1 MGTSN
6 PMVASRPAL
15 QEVPLPPPQ
24 KPEREE
30 RRTPEFEGA
39 TVVVDAASVW
49 VADVRRSARDFARRH
64 GDTSVALTVELV
76 DGSRIPVG
84 DLRAG
89 PGEGFVTLSLDDRE
103 LAVRLDR
110 VASIEVAPAGAEG
123 RAFRVR
129 GGHVGFAGSA

>member
-1 MGTSN
+1 MSN
-6 PMVASRPAL
+6 HVVAITAEL

-30 RRTPEFEGA
+30 RRTPEFERA
-39 TVVVDAASVW
+39 SVVVDAASVW
-49 VADVRRSARDFARRH
+49 VADVHRSARDFARRR
-64 GDTSVALTVELV
+64 GDTNVALTVELV

-89 PGEGFVTLSLDDRE
+89 PGEGFVTLSVDDRE
-103 LAVRLDR
+103 LGVRLDR
-110 VASIEVAPAGAEG
+110 IAAIELVPTDGEE

-129 GGHVGFAGSA
+129 GGDVGFAGSA